1 MTTDQAVARQ
11 AAHENQLSRPHLCS
25 DTLARIRDVLTRM
38 TTVDVTDYR
47 ALGILQAD
55 AAYAHICLRVDLGE
69 GMPQ

>member
-1 MTTDQAVARQ
+1 MTAIE
-11 AAHENQLSRPHLCS
+11 AAERAAQFENQLSRQHLCS

-47 ALGILQAD
+47 AIGILQAD
-55 AAYAHICLRVDLGE
+55 ASFAHICLRVDLGE

>member
-1 MTTDQAVARQ
+1 MTAEQCAERQ
-11 AAHENQLSRPHLCS
+11 AALENQLSRSHLCS

-47 ALGILQAD
+47 AIGILQAD
-55 AAYAHICLRVDLGE
+55 ASFAHICLRVDLGE